1 MNPRERIATII
12 FIEQLKHTEAEKCR
26 GIKYNDLVL
35 RKEEKSNVGKKNSQR
50 LQGRNL

>member
-12 FIEQLKHTEAEKCR
+12 FIEQLKHTKAEKYR

-35 RKEEKSNVGKKNSQR
+35 RKEEKSNGNTKNP
-50 LQGRNL
+50 